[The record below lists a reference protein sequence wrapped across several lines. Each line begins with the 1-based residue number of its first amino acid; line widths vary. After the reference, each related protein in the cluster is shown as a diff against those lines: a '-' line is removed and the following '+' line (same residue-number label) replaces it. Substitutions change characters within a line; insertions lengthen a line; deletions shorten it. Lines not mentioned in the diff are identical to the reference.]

1 MKRTVAFSAFLLCL
15 SLVLFTQ
22 PALAAAKTA
31 LSLWWDILLPT
42 LFPFFASATLM
53 ERTGAL
59 HMLANLLH
67 PLSKRACISRYALP
81 MLLLGGISGY
91 PSGARLCGMLQRSG
105 NVSGDEAERLGTLC
119 NLCSP
124 MFLMGAVAGGMFSNM
139 KLFLPLAVSHY
150 GSALIIAVAVSVLRP
165 IRFAE
170 PPTRLTRPSQEPL
183 YRVLPLSITDG
194 MADMLKVGGS
204 VVFFLVLA
212 AVLKEMKILSVLG
225 APIDAAFDAVKGDSP
240 AQGILLGVL
249 EMTGG
254 CHLISETGMPI
265 LSAVP
270 ICSFLISFGGL
281 SIMVQAM
288 AFVEFRHPM
297 RYLGIKLMQGLLS
310 AVIAYAILAISPG
323 SEEVFSSIPSVYA
336 INAITGLSVLFAT
349 ALGTAAAIL
358 LALIFGRREHR
369 S

>member
-22 PALAAAKTA
+22 PALDAAKTA
-31 LSLWWDILLPT
+31 LSLWWEILLPT

-59 HMLANLLH
+59 HMLANLLY
-67 PLSKRACISRYALP
+67 PLSKRCRISRYALP

-91 PSGARLCGMLQRSG
+91 PSGARLCGMLQRS
-105 NVSGDEAERLGTLC
+105 NSISDEEAERLGTLC

-139 KLFLPLAVSHY
+139 RLFLPLAVSHY
-150 GSALIIAVAVSVLRP
+150 CSALFVAVAVSVLRP
-165 IRFAE
+165 IRFTE
-170 PPTRLTRPSQEPL
+170 PPRLMRPPQEPL

-212 AVLKEMKILSVLG
+212 AVLKEMKIISVLG
-225 APIDAAFDAVKGDSP
+225 APIDAAFAGVKGASP
-240 AQGILLGVL
+240 AQGILLGIL

-254 CHLISETGMPI
+254 CHLIAETGLPI
-265 LSAVP
+265 LFTVP
-270 ICSFLISFGGL
+270 ICSFLISFGGMSVL
-281 SIMVQAM
+281 VQAM

-297 RYLGIKLMQGLLS
+297 RYLSIKLLQGAL
-310 AVIAYAILAISPG
+310 AAAISLAVMALSSG
-323 SEEVFSSIPSVYA
+323 SAEAFSPIPSMYA
-336 INAITGLSVLFAT
+336 INAVTGLSVLFAT
-349 ALGTAAAIL
+349 ALGTATAVL
-358 LALIFGRREHR
+358 LALIFGRRERR

>member
-1 MKRTVAFSAFLLCL
+1 MKRTVAFAAFLLCL
-15 SLVLFTQ
+15 SLVMFSR
-22 PALAAAKTA
+22 PALNAAQTA
-31 LSLWWDILLPT
+31 LSLWWGTLLPT

-67 PLSKRACISRYALP
+67 PVSKRLHISRYALP

-105 NVSGDEAERLGTLC
+105 SVSAEEAERLGTIC

-124 MFLMGAVAGGMFSNM
+124 MFLMGAVAGGMFSDLR
-139 KLFLPLAVSHY
+139 LFVPLAVSHY
-150 GSALIIAVAVSVLRP
+150 AGGLFVAMLLLIFHP
-165 IRFAE
+165 MKYAE
-170 PPTRLTRPSQEPL
+170 PPRAVRPMQEPL

-212 AVLKEMKILSVLG
+212 EVLSELKVISILG
-225 APIDAAFDAVKGDSP
+225 APIDAVFSAVKGTSP
-240 AQGILLGVL
+240 SHGLLLGLL

-254 CHLISETGMPI
+254 CHLISQTGLPLLYTLPM
-265 LSAVP
+265 
-270 ICSFLISFGGL
+270 CTFLISFGGL

-288 AFVEFRHPM
+288 AFVEFKKPS
-297 RYLGIKLMQGLLS
+297 RYLGVKLLHGVIS
-310 AVIAYAILAISPG
+310 ALIAYVVLVLFPNST
-323 SEEVFSSIPSVYA
+323 ETFSSTTSMYA
-336 INAITGLSVLFAT
+336 INAVSGLSMLFAC
-349 ALGTAAAIL
+349 ALGTAAATL
-358 LALIFGRREHR
+358 FALIFGSTHR
-369 S
+369 NS

>member
-1 MKRTVAFSAFLLCL
+1 MKRTVAFFAFLLCL
-15 SLVLFTQ
+15 ALVLFTQ
-22 PALAAAKTA
+22 PALDAAKTA
-31 LSLWWDILLPT
+31 LALWWEILLPT

-67 PLSKRACISRYALP
+67 PLSKRLRISCYALP

-91 PSGARLCGMLQRSG
+91 PSGARLCGMLQRSN
-105 NVSGDEAERLGTLC
+105 NVSGEEAERLGTLC

-124 MFLMGAVAGGMFSNM
+124 MFLMGAVAGGMFSNIR
-139 KLFLPLAVSHY
+139 LFLPLAVSHY
-150 GSALIIAVAVSVLRP
+150 GSAVIVAVVVSILRP
-165 IRFAE
+165 IRFSE
-170 PPTRLTRPSQEPL
+170 PPRLMRPPEEPM

-212 AVLKEMKILSVLG
+212 AILKEMKIISVLG
-225 APIDAAFDAVKGDSP
+225 APIDAAFDSVKGDSP
-240 AQGILLGVL
+240 SQGILLGLL

-254 CHLISETGMPI
+254 CHLISETGMPVLFAI
-265 LSAVP
+265 P

-297 RYLGIKLMQGLLS
+297 RYLSIKMLQGILAAG
-310 AVIAYAILAISPG
+310 IAYAILALSPG
-323 SEEVFSSIPSVYA
+323 STEVFSSIPSMYA

-349 ALGTAAAIL
+349 ALGTAAAVL
-358 LALIFGRREHR
+358 LALIFGRRERR